1 MIGLTNSVNV
11 AGSSGEG
18 DVIYATNDS
27 SGTIAAGDKVWLNHI
42 SSGISTEQTFSSSR
56 DQWVYFYPQGNVM
69 YSAGSRGVERYDF
82 NLGTEDWTRRTLGTM
97 ELEQGFINTFKDGT
111 VVLKGYKTA
120 IDSTNN
126 NITSVLN
133 GQVNPT
139 LAAIYLGNN
148 LCLKATSTQYNP
160 VLAEYD
166 PATNTYGTEYYQF
179 SGFNL
184 NKKIRN
190 AFLKDNVL
198 LLFTGTT
205 NSGEPYFIFQDITNK
220 SSPVL
225 LKENGLGFYGNYT
238 CVAATGTTPGN
249 YIFVNTSANYDL
261 YDYAGQLK
269 IYEIADDYQIKDPEN
284 LPEALNNLIGQT
296 AGIFYDERTNI
307 LTVGTVDNVYAWKFN
322 ETSKTFSPLNVS
334 FDLSS
339 ITNKTS
345 KMPYNL
351 VLSEDLRNAQ
361 IGYSN
366 NDSYV
371 FTYNILYKFT
381 DGSGWTIVDESAV
394 NPLTITGFATG
405 ETDAEGRYEINT
417 VLPDEVMI
425 TVNVTPDPDT
435 FEFTGEAQ

>member
-11 AGSSGEG
+11 AGSSGGG
-18 DVIYATNDS
+18 DVIYAANDS

-42 SSGISTEQTFSSSR
+42 ASDISTEQTFTSSR
-56 DQWVYFYPQGNVM
+56 DQYVYFYPQGNVM

-97 ELEQGFINTFKDGT
+97 ALARGFINTFKDGT
-111 VVLKGYKTA
+111 VVLKGMNTF
-120 IDSTNN
+120 INGTGDNV
-126 NITSVLN
+126 ISVLN

-179 SGFNL
+179 SGFGL
-184 NKKIRN
+184 NKKITN

-198 LLFTGTT
+198 LLFTGVS
-205 NSGEPYFIFQDITNK
+205 NDGQPYFIFQDITDK

-249 YIFVNTSANYDL
+249 YIFVNTDDSYDL
-261 YDYAGQLK
+261 YRYNGQLK

-284 LPEALNNLIGQT
+284 LPEALNNLIGKT
-296 AGIFYDERTNI
+296 VSIFYDERTNI

-322 ETSKTFSPLNVS
+322 ETGKTFSPLNVS
-334 FDLSS
+334 FDLSG
-339 ITNKTS
+339 ITNKAS
-345 KMPYNL
+345 GYPYNL

-361 IGYSN
+361 IGYRE
-366 NDSYV
+366 DE
-371 FTYNILYKFT
+371 TYTFSINILYKFT
-381 DGSGWTIVDESAV
+381 EGSGWTIVDESAV
-394 NPLTITGFATG
+394 NSFTITGFATG
-405 ETDAEGRYEINT
+405 ETDAEGKYEINT

-425 TVNVTPDPDT
+425 TVNVTPDPDS
-435 FEFTGEAQ
+435 FDFAGEAQ

>member
-1 MIGLTNSVNV
+1 MQGNTNAVITQ
-11 AGSSGEG
+11 GSSGGG

-42 SSGISTEQTFSSSR
+42 SSDISTEQTFTSGR

-97 ELEQGFINTFKDGT
+97 ELARGFINTFKDGT
-111 VVLKGYKTA
+111 VVLKGVDTVISETGNKVA
-120 IDSTNN
+120 
-126 NITSVLN
+126 SVLN

-139 LAAIYLGNN
+139 LTAIYLGNN
-148 LCLKATSTQYNP
+148 LCLKETSTQYNP

-179 SGFNL
+179 SGFGT

-198 LLFTGTT
+198 LLFTGVQNT
-205 NSGEPYFIFQDITNK
+205 GQPYFIFQDITNK

-238 CVAATGTTPGN
+238 CVATTGTTPGN
-249 YIFVNTSANYDL
+249 YIFVNTDDSYDL
-261 YDYAGQLK
+261 YRYAGQLK

-296 AGIFYDERTNI
+296 ASIFYDERTNI

-334 FDLSS
+334 FDLSG
-339 ITNKTS
+339 ITNKQS
-345 KMPYNL
+345 GYPYNL

-361 IGYSN
+361 IGYRE
-366 NDSYV
+366 DESY
-371 FTYNILYKFT
+371 TYSINILYKFT

-394 NPLTITGFATG
+394 NSLTITGFATG
-405 ETDAEGRYEINT
+405 ETDAEGKYEINT
-417 VLPDEVMI
+417 VLPDKVKI

-435 FEFTGEAQ
+435 FDFAGEAQ